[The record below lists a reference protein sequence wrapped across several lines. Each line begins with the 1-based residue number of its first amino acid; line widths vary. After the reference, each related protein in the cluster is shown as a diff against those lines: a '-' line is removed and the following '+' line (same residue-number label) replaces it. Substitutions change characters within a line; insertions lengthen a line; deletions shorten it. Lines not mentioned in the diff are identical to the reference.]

1 MSPFM
6 THEFKPWLV
15 CKENNSASSIKDEA
29 ILSFCKSLKCS
40 LTPFSLFPAA
50 QTQAS
55 LFNAI
60 VDDLFV
66 LGDDFR
72 FGEAATAASFYLEDG
87 SYLSMSCTL
96 LNKRRSM
103 IVYLHHKMYP
113 AKNIIIM
120 CVCARRHF
128 RGIKIYYPAAILNW
142 HVFPICNLS
151 SIQCQFIIH
160 HGFQFT
166 RIDV

>member
-1 MSPFM
+1 MFTFM
-6 THEFKPWLV
+6 IHEFKPWLV
-15 CKENNSASSIKDEA
+15 CKENNSGSSIKDEA

-66 LGDDFR
+66 LLQR
-72 FGEAATAASFYLEDG
+72 EAAASFYLEDG

-96 LNKRRSM
+96 LNKRRSLK
-103 IVYLHHKMYP
+103 IYLHHKCTLQ
-113 AKNIIIM
+113 KNIIIM
-120 CVCARRHF
+120 CVLF
-128 RGIKIYYPAAILNW
+128 
-142 HVFPICNLS
+142 LS
-151 SIQCQFIIH
+151 LQFFVLIP
-160 HGFQFT
+160 
-166 RIDV
+166 